1 MSNIERIGP
10 LFQPCA
16 QLAIE
21 IGQLMN
27 QIEHAPAAQLQQLE
41 RQLGQL
47 QSRYQQQC
55 GQSHSGVPHKLLN
68 LQFVR
73 ETALFNL
80 VSEMGDEVRVIF
92 GGNDGILVTIDG
104 AGHIHVYPPQGP
116 GDPEV
121 RQAAASI
128 IAGMQTLINKLGG
141 VAAQQG
147 AAAA

>member
-1 MSNIERIGP
+1 MTNAERARIV
-10 LFQPCA
+10 LQPCV

-21 IGQLMN
+21 IGQVIK
-27 QIEHAPAAQLQQLE
+27 QIENASPSLLPQLE

-47 QSRYQQQC
+47 ESRYQQQC
-55 GQSHSGVPHKLLN
+55 GQSHSSVPHKLLN

-73 ETALFNL
+73 DTALFNL
-80 VSEMGDEVRVIF
+80 VSETGNEVRVIF
-92 GGNDGILVTIDG
+92 GGNDGILITINAAGQVT
-104 AGHIHVYPPQGP
+104 VQPPQSP

-121 RQAAASI
+121 RQAATSI
-128 IAGMQTLINKLGG
+128 ITGMQTLINKLGG

>member
-1 MSNIERIGP
+1 MANIERTGP
-10 LFQPCA
+10 FLQPCV

-21 IGQLMN
+21 IGQVIN
-27 QIEHAPAAQLQQLE
+27 QMEHASAAQMPPLE
-41 RQLGQL
+41 KQLGQL

-55 GQSHSGVPHKLLN
+55 GQSHSGVPHRLLN

-73 ETALFNL
+73 DTALFNL
-80 VSEMGDEVRVIF
+80 VSETGNEVRVIF
-92 GGNDGILVTIDG
+92 GGNDGVLITINA
-104 AGHIHVYPPQGP
+104 AGQITVQPPQGP

-121 RQAAASI
+121 RQAATSI
-128 IAGMQTLINKLGG
+128 IGGMQTLINKLGG